1 VIKIPGSPGRRFFV
15 FAGVLLLVGAAGCGG
30 STSSKSQAAITPGQH
45 SASADSTAQ
54 PASSPATQA
63 NAKPGH
69 NTPQAESTVQPT
81 SSPAVQIHPASSPA
95 TRASIKP
102 GHDTPQDAV
111 EGLIRA
117 ELSGNFNLACS
128 YIDPS
133 AKSTCVTA
141 FSQPQAVPTF
151 TGNFTVAGAVISGTE
166 ALVELT
172 GRVCTAGS
180 GCDANSDPSE
190 GMPAGSTTFAQV
202 YNNLINPSANAN
214 NSMSP
219 VPCELIN
226 KSWYVSSAQ

>member
-1 VIKIPGSPGRRFFV
+1 VIKVPGSPGGRFFV
-15 FAGVLLLVGAAGCGG
+15 FAGALLLVGVAGCGG
-30 STSSKSQAAITPGQH
+30 STSSKSPAAITPGQH
-45 SASADSTAQ
+45 SASAESTVQ

-63 NAKPGH
+63 
-69 NTPQAESTVQPT
+69 SV
-81 SSPAVQIHPASSPA
+81 
-95 TRASIKP
+95 KP

-111 EGLIRA
+111 DGLIRA

-133 AKSTCVTA
+133 AKATCVSA

-151 TGNFTVAGAVISGTE
+151 TGNFTVAGTVISGTE
-166 ALVELT
+166 ALVEIT

-180 GCDANSDPSE
+180 GCVANSDRSE
-190 GMPAGSTTFAQV
+190 GMPTGSTTFAQV
-202 YNNLINPSANAN
+202 YNNLINPSANAS